1 MDIIWS
7 LFHVNSALQIMSPLY
22 LVTLSLLCKNN
33 YIFHDLPSKILFQ
46 KYYNKTLHTHT
57 FESAHFVKF
66 TAYTSTVIALL

>member
-22 LVTLSLLCKNN
+22 LVTLSLLSKND
-33 YIFHDLPSKILFQ
+33 YIYLIYHQKYCFK

-66 TAYTSTVIALL
+66 TALCPIRPQ